1 MMIMTVM
8 LLVSV
13 IMVMMVVRM
22 MMTTLLVSVV
32 IEMGTIPNKLIMIQN
47 FETQCEILLQIIEI
61 KMLSTPNT
69 LKILKPPLC

>member
-13 IMVMMVVRM
+13 IMVKMVVRM

-61 KMLSTPNT
+61 NIARIANAVQVT
-69 LKILKPPLC
+69 I